1 MSRSNPTEQ
10 VINPSK
16 YFFSWNGGDG
26 GFRYYDK
33 TKGEKGENVTVPYP
47 FDFLVLDTCVTLKGY
62 NEPENKGYWSNEVKS
77 MDIGK
82 AKFTVR
88 SKSGIECI
96 GSYKECKEKL
106 GTKGLDYVASVYV
119 AYKSKEGLVMANLQL
134 KGAAVGPWINFCKA
148 NDINKIAVRVDSHT
162 EEKKGRVSFFA
173 PVFKAITKV
182 SEEMENSAQE
192 LDKTL
197 QAYLSAYFE
206 RQNGLNEQTIEQ
218 AVDSANK
225 PQEQQK
231 EQPKTAAAAES
242 PVVYDN
248 NDDDLGDLPF

>member
-10 VINPSK
+10 LVNPSK
-16 YFFSWNGGDG
+16 FFFEWNGGDG
-26 GFRYYDK
+26 GFRYFDK
-33 TKGEKGENVTVPYP
+33 TKGEKGEKVTVPYP

-88 SKSGIECI
+88 SKAGVECI

-134 KGAAVGPWINFCKA
+134 KGAAVGPWINFCKT
-148 NDINKIAVRVDSHT
+148 NDINRVAVRVDSQT
-162 EEKKGRVSFFA
+162 EEKKGRVTFFA

-182 SEEMENSAQE
+182 NEENEKAAQE
-192 LDKTL
+192 LDKQL
-197 QAYLSAYFE
+197 QEYLKAYFE
-206 RQNGLNEQTIEQ
+206 RQSALNEQTLEQ

-225 PQEQQK
+225 GQ
-231 EQPKTAAAAES
+231 EQPKEHPKSNTATE
-242 PVVYDN
+242 PVAY
-248 NDDDLGDLPF
+248 NDVVDYENDLPF

>member
-10 VINPSK
+10 LINPSK
-16 YFFSWNGGDG
+16 FFFSWNGGDG

-33 TKGEKGENVTVPYP
+33 TKGDKGENITVPYP

-82 AKFTVR
+82 AKFIVR

-148 NDINKIAVRVDSHT
+148 NDINKIAIRVDSHT

-182 SEEMENSAQE
+182 NEESEKSAQE
-192 LDKTL
+192 LDKQL

-206 RQNGLNEQTIEQ
+206 RQSGLNEQTLEQ
-218 AVDSANK
+218 TVESANK
-225 PQEQQK
+225 PQEQPK
-231 EQPKTAAAAES
+231 EQPKAAVTPE
-242 PVVYDN
+242 PEYHYDPSADN
-248 NDDDLGDLPF
+248 EEMPF